1 MRAPDLPSKS
11 ESRFLPY
18 TADFIYE
25 IVADVERYPEFVPW
39 CVGLRVLKREAAP
52 FGEVI
57 SAETLVGYRSLR
69 ERYTSRVEL
78 DLGNRRIDVKQTEG
92 PFRQLENHWRFTP
105 AEGGCRVDFSIV
117 FEFKSRMLG
126 HVAGAALALVM
137 GRMTDAFEARA
148 CALSEKL
155 KQ

>member
-1 MRAPDLPSKS
+1 MPSKS
-11 ESRFLPY
+11 ESRILPY
-18 TADFIYE
+18 TADFIYA

-39 CVGLRVLKREAAP
+39 CAGLRVLKREPAP

-57 SAETLVGYRSLR
+57 WAETLVGYRSLR

-78 DLGNRRIDVKQTEG
+78 DPGNRRIDVNQTQG
-92 PFRQLENHWRFTP
+92 PFRQLENHWRFAP
-105 AEGGCRVDFSIV
+105 ADGGCRVDFSIL
-117 FEFKSRMLG
+117 FEFRSRMLG
-126 HVAGAALALVM
+126 HIAGAALALVM

-148 CALSEKL
+148 RALSEQP

>member
-1 MRAPDLPSKS
+1 LPSKS

-18 TADFIYE
+18 TADFIYD

-39 CVGLRVLKREAAP
+39 CEGLRVLRREPAP

-57 SAETLVGYRSLR
+57 WAETLIGYKSLR
-69 ERYTSRVEL
+69 ERYISRVEL
-78 DLGNRRIDVKQTEG
+78 DPGNRRVDVNQTEG

-105 AEGGCRVDFSIV
+105 ADGGARVDFSIA
-117 FEFKSRMLG
+117 FEFRSRLLG
-126 HVAGAALALVM
+126 HIAGAALALVM

-148 CALSEKL
+148 RVLSEKA
-155 KQ
+155 K